1 MPPPETLLAFV
12 AASAVLVV
20 VPGPNVLYI
29 VTRGVTQGRA
39 AAVASTLGVE
49 VGMLVHIAAAAT
61 GLSALLT
68 RTALTFTMVKVAGA
82 AYLLFLAVRALRVA
96 PAGPEGHARRA
107 RSRGSL
113 FRQGFLVSVLNPKVA
128 VFFLAFL
135 PQFVRP
141 AAGGVLGQTLVL
153 GAVFLVLATGSD
165 LGYALL
171 SGSAGRRAVGAVRRA
186 RGWRYA
192 EAAVYAGSGV
202 AVAVTGADEA

>member
-1 MPPPETLLAFV
+1 MPPPETLLVFL

-20 VPGPNVLYI
+20 IPGPNVVYI
-29 VTRGVTQGRA
+29 VTRGVTQGRG

-49 VGMLVHIAAAAT
+49 AGMLVHIAAAAT

-68 RTALTFTMVKVAGA
+68 RTALTFTMVKLAGA
-82 AYLLFLAVRALRVA
+82 AYLLSLAVRALR
-96 PAGPEGHARRA
+96 AGPSTSDGGDVPT
-107 RSRGSL
+107 RSRASL

-141 AAGGVLGQTLVL
+141 DRGVLAQTMVL
-153 GAVFLVLATGSD
+153 GGIFLAVATVSD

-171 SGSAGRRAVGAVRRA
+171 SGSAGRRALRAVRGA
-186 RGWRYA
+186 RRWRYA
-192 EAAVYAGSGV
+192 EAAVYAGLGV
-202 AVAVTGADEA
+202 AVAVTGTDEA